1 MEKRRSKRKPV
12 DLLKV
17 DVIADGI
24 KSTGVIENITKYGMH
39 LITASKNSEATLVPE
54 TILEL
59 QFKSSEVTIKNLFCE
74 IRWVHINKTPIHGL
88 TYRMGME
95 VVKYPADF
103 NEILTTLE

>member
-17 DVIADGI
+17 EVITDDVNY
-24 KSTGVIENITKYGMH
+24 SGVIENITEYGMH
-39 LITASKNSEATLVPE
+39 LITASKKSEAALVPE
-54 TILEL
+54 KILEI
-59 QFKSSEVTIKNLFCE
+59 QFSPPVKTKANLFCE

-95 VVKYPADF
+95 VVKYPTDF
-103 NEILTTLE
+103 NELLTTLE